1 MGLAHNFGSVWDLK
15 WCPSGCW
22 EDPSGHGS
30 SEGQSSELRGDA
42 RLGLLAMA
50 CSDGTVRVMSIP
62 HPGTDGMDDNVGRY
76 SQGSSQGQSSELRG
90 DVDTASQH
98 GYFGRECR

>member
-1 MGLAHNFGSVWDLK
+1 MASYFPHSTSCPPYLAMGLAHNFGSMWDLK

-22 EDPSGHGS
+22 EDPSSGQGS
-30 SEGQSSELRGDA
+30 TQSSELRGDP

-62 HPGTDGMDDNVGRY
+62 HPGTDGMDDNVGTY
-76 SQGSSQGQSSELRG
+76 IE
-90 DVDTASQH
+90 
-98 GYFGRECR
+98 FPE